1 MCEQRSPNDFLSDTT
16 RVIKQLNTA
25 GCVGLHG
32 IKDIAYKE
40 KKKKKSWPLP
50 FVVDPFSSLDENE
63 TRLHKLLSVF
73 VGVWKRV
80 SKAFVEF

>member
-1 MCEQRSPNDFLSDTT
+1 MLSWAFFFLVTFSSAFTCVNKKCVNSEVPMTLSDTT

-40 KKKKKSWPLP
+40 KKKKLA
-50 FVVDPFSSLDENE
+50 SS
-63 TRLHKLLSVF
+63 F
-73 VGVWKRV
+73 CG
-80 SKAFVEF
+80 